1 MTRPRGPRGP
11 HRPRRKVDPEFIN
24 SIAIS
29 FYNAKLRDN
38 PTLRRSCSDRH
49 VLDDTIGQWK
59 AEERLDGRQIKGVS
73 PSGIIFSLKK
83 KKIIDSK
90 VTQEN
95 IIIWKADIHGTNNE
109 NEDEETGRTGAPKT
123 KTKKADKASRVAATV
138 ERIRNSRMELESDRN
153 GIIIDNIGWEE
164 YMYEIG
170 QRVTQE
176 VSLRNESDIDVL
188 CTVKDGIA
196 KQRGFIIE
204 GESNFEL
211 PAGSRNCIIVSF
223 IPKIMGITKSILVFD
238 FSPIDVDE
246 EDSIESFSIAR
257 YISIRAGNPEDYDML
272 KPSAPYVKKRERYD
286 DFSNPTRVKSTGVK
300 SPFVTPL
307 GRYTIPKEIE
317 KLAANKREARWKMD
331 GMFRGEDTD
340 TSVDVENDNK
350 IDYSSFLTMNNYAE
364 CQQHLLWMEEAQ
376 MQGKLTQYIFT
387 RLSILRCS

>member
-1 MTRPRGPRGP
+1 M
-11 HRPRRKVDPEFIN
+11 
-24 SIAIS
+24 
-29 FYNAKLRDN
+29 
-38 PTLRRSCSDRH
+38 
-49 VLDDTIGQWK
+49 
-59 AEERLDGRQIKGVS
+59 
-73 PSGIIFSLKK
+73 
-83 KKIIDSK
+83 
-90 VTQEN
+90 
-95 IIIWKADIHGTNNE
+95 
-109 NEDEETGRTGAPKT
+109 
-123 KTKKADKASRVAATV
+123 
-138 ERIRNSRMELESDRN
+138 
-153 GIIIDNIGWEE
+153 
-164 YMYEIG
+164 
-170 QRVTQE
+170 
-176 VSLRNESDIDVL
+176 
-188 CTVKDGIA
+188 
-196 KQRGFIIE
+196 
-204 GESNFEL
+204 
-211 PAGSRNCIIVSF
+211 
-223 IPKIMGITKSILVFD
+223 MGITKSILVFD

-340 TSVDVENDNK
+340 TYVDVENDNK